1 MTNLDL
7 TAFRRDLH
15 KHPETGFELARTAG
29 VIADTL
35 KQSGLE
41 VQEGIGG
48 GLVASLRRGPEDSA
62 IGLRADMDALPV
74 TEKNS
79 FAHRSVHDGKFHG
92 CGHDGHSTMLIG
104 AALELARDDS
114 LARTVHFIFQPD
126 EENGRGAAAM
136 IADGLF
142 ERFPMREIYGL
153 HNLPGMAA
161 GKFAI
166 KAGPFCAF
174 EDNFEITVTGR
185 GGHSSMPE
193 TGIDPVVVA
202 GSIILQLQSIVSR
215 SVSAAERAVVSITEI
230 RTDGARNIIPDTVVI
245 TGDCRGFEQPVSG
258 KIERRVNEIVQG
270 ACAAHG
276 AQGEVSYTTSFRPL
290 VNDAGCAEIMAD
302 AAARVSEVDREYGPV
317 TFSEDFAE
325 FLQHCPGAFI
335 LLGNGT
341 EGAQA
346 MALHNP
352 AYDFNDEIIRTGVDF
367 WKALSRRP
375 YQGART

>member
-1 MTNLDL
+1 MTNPDL

-35 KQSGLE
+35 RQAGLE

-48 GLVASLRRGPEDSA
+48 GLVASLRRGSEDFA
-62 IGLRADMDALPV
+62 LGLRADMDALPI

-79 FAHRSVHDGKFHG
+79 FAHCSVHNGKFHG
-92 CGHDGHSTMLIG
+92 CGHDGHSTMLVG

-136 IADGLF
+136 IDDGLF
-142 ERFPMREIYGL
+142 DRFPMREIYGL

-161 GKFAI
+161 GRFAI

-193 TGIDPVVVA
+193 KGVDPIVVA
-202 GSIILQLQSIVSR
+202 SSIIQQLQTIVSR
-215 SVSAAERAVVSITEI
+215 NVSAADRAVVSVTGIE
-230 RTDGARNIIPDTVVI
+230 TDGARNIIPDTVVI
-245 TGDCRGFEQPVSG
+245 SGDCRGFEQQVSSR
-258 KIERRVNEIVQG
+258 ISARMNEIVQG

-276 AQGEVSYTTSFRPL
+276 AQGEVSYSTSFRPL
-290 VNDAGCAEIMAD
+290 VNDAECTEIIAD
-302 AAARVSEVDREYGPV
+302 AAAGVSEVDRDYGPV

-325 FLQHCPGAFI
+325 FLHHCPGAFI
-335 LLGNGT
+335 LLGNGI
-341 EGAQA
+341 EGAHG
-346 MALHNP
+346 MSLHNP
-352 AYDFNDEIIRTGVDF
+352 AYDFNDGIIRTGVDF
-367 WKALSRRP
+367 WKALAFSQ
-375 YQGART
+375 QGA

>member
-1 MTNLDL
+1 MANPDL

-29 VIADTL
+29 LIADKL
-35 KQSGLE
+35 EQAGLE
-41 VQEGIGG
+41 VRREIGG
-48 GLVASLRRGPEDSA
+48 AGIVASLRRGADESA
-62 IGLRADMDALPV
+62 IGMRADMDALPI
-74 TEKNS
+74 TEKNG
-79 FAHRSVHDGKFHG
+79 FAHCSVHAGKFHG
-92 CGHDGHSTMLIG
+92 CGHDGHSTMLVG
-104 AALELARDDS
+104 AALELAQDDS

-126 EENGRGAAAM
+126 EENGTGAAAM

-161 GKFAI
+161 GSFAV

-174 EDNFEITVTGR
+174 EDNFEITITGR

-193 TGIDPVVVA
+193 KGIDPIVVA
-202 GSIILQLQSIVSR
+202 GSIIMQLQSIVSR
-215 SVSAAERAVVSITEI
+215 NVSAADRAVVSVTGV

-245 TGDCRGFEQPVSG
+245 SGDCRGFE
-258 KIERRVNEIVQG
+258 RRVSKKISERMNEIVQG

-276 AQGEVSYTTSFRPL
+276 AQGEVSYSTSFRPL
-290 VNDAGCAEIMAD
+290 VNDAECTEII
-302 AAARVSEVDREYGPV
+302 AAAAAGVSEVDRDYGPV

-341 EGAQA
+341 EGAHG
-346 MALHNP
+346 MSLHNP

-367 WKALSRRP
+367 WKALALSRP
-375 YQGART
+375 GA

>member
-1 MTNLDL
+1 MANPDL

-29 VIADTL
+29 LIADKL
-35 KQSGLE
+35 EQAGLE
-41 VQEGIGG
+41 VRRGIGG
-48 GLVASLRRGPEDSA
+48 AGIVASLRRGADESA
-62 IGLRADMDALPV
+62 IGLRADMDALPI
-74 TEKNS
+74 TEKNG
-79 FAHRSVHDGKFHG
+79 FPHCSVHAGKFHG
-92 CGHDGHSTMLIG
+92 CGHDGHSTMLVG

-126 EENGRGAAAM
+126 EENGTGAAAM

-153 HNLPGMAA
+153 HNLPGMTA
-161 GKFAI
+161 GSFAV

-174 EDNFEITVTGR
+174 EDNFEITITGR

-193 TGIDPVVVA
+193 KGIDPIVVA
-202 GSIILQLQSIVSR
+202 GSVIMQLQSIVSR
-215 SVSAAERAVVSITEI
+215 NVSAADRAVVSVTEI
-230 RTDGARNIIPDTVVI
+230 STDGARNIIPDTVVI
-245 TGDCRGFEQPVSG
+245 SGDCRGFE
-258 KIERRVNEIVQG
+258 RRVSRKISERMNEIVQG

-276 AQGEVSYTTSFRPL
+276 AQGEVSYSTSFRPL
-290 VNDAGCAEIMAD
+290 VNDAECTEIIAD
-302 AAARVSEVDREYGPV
+302 AAAGVSEVDRDYGPV

-341 EGAQA
+341 EGAHG
-346 MALHNP
+346 MSLHNP

-367 WKALSRRP
+367 WKTLALSR
-375 YQGART
+375 QGA

>member
-1 MTNLDL
+1 MTNPDL

-29 VIADTL
+29 LIADTL
-35 KQSGLE
+35 RQAGLE

-48 GLVASLRRGPEDSA
+48 GLVASLRRGSEDSA
-62 IGLRADMDALPV
+62 LGLRADMDALPI
-74 TEKNS
+74 TEKNG
-79 FAHRSVHDGKFHG
+79 FAHCSVHEGKFHG
-92 CGHDGHSTMLIG
+92 CGHDGHSTMLVG

-136 IADGLF
+136 IDDGLF
-142 ERFPMREIYGL
+142 DRFPMREIYGL

-161 GKFAI
+161 GRFAI

-193 TGIDPVVVA
+193 KGVDPIVVA
-202 GSIILQLQSIVSR
+202 SSIIQQLQTIVSR
-215 SVSAAERAVVSITEI
+215 NVSAADRAVVSVTGIE
-230 RTDGARNIIPDTVVI
+230 TDGARNIIPDTVVI
-245 TGDCRGFEQPVSG
+245 SGDCRGFEQQVSSR
-258 KIERRVNEIVQG
+258 ISARMNEIVQG

-276 AQGEVSYTTSFRPL
+276 AQGEVSYSTSFRPL
-290 VNDAGCAEIMAD
+290 VNDAECTEIIAD
-302 AAARVSEVDREYGPV
+302 AAAGVSAVDRDYGPV

-341 EGAQA
+341 EGAHG
-346 MALHNP
+346 MSLHNP
-352 AYDFNDEIIRTGVDF
+352 AYDFNDGIIRTGVDL
-367 WKALSRRP
+367 WKALAFSR
-375 YQGART
+375 QGA

>member
-1 MTNLDL
+1 MTNPDL

-35 KQSGLE
+35 RQAGLE

-48 GLVASLRRGPEDSA
+48 GLVASLRRGSEDSA
-62 IGLRADMDALPV
+62 LGLRADMDALPI

-79 FAHRSVHDGKFHG
+79 FAHCSVHNGKFHG
-92 CGHDGHSTMLIG
+92 CGHDGHSTMLVG

-136 IADGLF
+136 IDDGLF
-142 ERFPMREIYGL
+142 DRFPMREIYGL

-161 GKFAI
+161 GRFAI

-193 TGIDPVVVA
+193 KGIDPIVVA
-202 GSIILQLQSIVSR
+202 SSIIQQLQTIVSR
-215 SVSAAERAVVSITEI
+215 NVSAADRAVVSVTGIE
-230 RTDGARNIIPDTVVI
+230 TDGARNIIPDTVVI
-245 TGDCRGFEQPVSG
+245 SGDCRGFEQQVSSR
-258 KIERRVNEIVQG
+258 ISARMNEIVQG

-276 AQGEVSYTTSFRPL
+276 AQGEVSYSTSFRPL
-290 VNDAGCAEIMAD
+290 VNDAECTEIIAD
-302 AAARVSEVDREYGPV
+302 AAAGVSEVDRDYGPV

-325 FLQHCPGAFI
+325 FLHHCPGAFI
-335 LLGNGT
+335 LLGNGI
-341 EGAQA
+341 EGAHG
-346 MALHNP
+346 MSLHNP
-352 AYDFNDEIIRTGVDF
+352 AYDFNDGIIRTGVDF
-367 WKALSRRP
+367 WKALAFSQ
-375 YQGART
+375 QGA

>member
-1 MTNLDL
+1 MTNPDL

-29 VIADTL
+29 VIADKL
-35 KQSGLE
+35 EQAGLE
-41 VQEGIGG
+41 VRRGIGG
-48 GLVASLRRGPEDSA
+48 AGIVASLRRGADESA
-62 IGLRADMDALPV
+62 IGLRADMDALPI
-74 TEKNS
+74 TEKNG
-79 FAHRSVHDGKFHG
+79 FPHCSVHAGKFHG
-92 CGHDGHSTMLIG
+92 CGHDGHSTMLVG

-126 EENGRGAAAM
+126 EENGTGAAAM

-153 HNLPGMAA
+153 HNLPGMTA
-161 GKFAI
+161 GNFAV

-174 EDNFEITVTGR
+174 EDNFEITITGR

-193 TGIDPVVVA
+193 KGIDPIVVA
-202 GSIILQLQSIVSR
+202 GSVIMQLQSIVSR
-215 SVSAAERAVVSITEI
+215 NVSAADRAVVSVTGIQ
-230 RTDGARNIIPDTVVI
+230 TDGARNIIPDTVVI
-245 TGDCRGFEQPVSG
+245 TGDCRGFERHVSR
-258 KIERRVNEIVQG
+258 KISERMNEIVQG

-276 AQGEVSYTTSFRPL
+276 AKREVSYSTSFRPL
-290 VNDAGCAEIMAD
+290 VNDAECTEIIAD
-302 AAARVSEVDREYGPV
+302 AAAGVSEVDRDYGPV

-341 EGAQA
+341 EGAHG
-346 MALHNP
+346 MSLHNP

-367 WKALSRRP
+367 WKTLALSR
-375 YQGART
+375 QGA

>member
-1 MTNLDL
+1 MTNPDL

-29 VIADTL
+29 LIADTL
-35 KQSGLE
+35 RQAGLE

-48 GLVASLRRGPEDSA
+48 GLVASLRRGPDDSA
-62 IGLRADMDALPV
+62 LGLRADMDALPIN
-74 TEKNS
+74 EKNG
-79 FAHRSVHDGKFHG
+79 FAHCSVHEGKFHG
-92 CGHDGHSTMLIG
+92 CGHDGHSTMLVG

-136 IADGLF
+136 IDDGLF
-142 ERFPMREIYGL
+142 DRFPMREIYGL

-161 GKFAI
+161 GRFAI

-193 TGIDPVVVA
+193 KGVDPIVVA
-202 GSIILQLQSIVSR
+202 SSIIQQLQTIVSR
-215 SVSAAERAVVSITEI
+215 NVSAADRAVVSVTGIE
-230 RTDGARNIIPDTVVI
+230 TDGARNIIPDTVVI
-245 TGDCRGFEQPVSG
+245 SGDCRGFEQQVSSR
-258 KIERRVNEIVQG
+258 ISARMNEIVQG
-270 ACAAHG
+270 ACASHGAHG
-276 AQGEVSYTTSFRPL
+276 AVSYSTSFRPL
-290 VNDAGCAEIMAD
+290 VNDAECTEIIAD
-302 AAARVSEVDREYGPV
+302 AAAGVSAVDRDYGPV

-341 EGAQA
+341 EGAHG
-346 MALHNP
+346 MSLHNP
-352 AYDFNDEIIRTGVDF
+352 AYDFNDGIIRTGVDF
-367 WKALSRRP
+367 WKALAFSR
-375 YQGART
+375 QGA

>member
-1 MTNLDL
+1 MANPDL

-29 VIADTL
+29 LIADKL
-35 KQSGLE
+35 EQAGLE
-41 VQEGIGG
+41 VRRGIGG
-48 GLVASLRRGPEDSA
+48 AGIVASLRRGTDESA
-62 IGLRADMDALPV
+62 IGLRADMDALPI
-74 TEKNS
+74 TEKNG
-79 FAHRSVHDGKFHG
+79 FPHCSVHAGKFHG
-92 CGHDGHSTMLIG
+92 CGHDGHSTMLVG

-126 EENGRGAAAM
+126 EENGTGAAAM

-161 GKFAI
+161 GRFAI
-166 KAGPFCAF
+166 KAGSFCAF
-174 EDNFEITVTGR
+174 EDNFEITITGR

-193 TGIDPVVVA
+193 KGIDPIVVA
-202 GSIILQLQSIVSR
+202 GSIIMQLQSIVSR
-215 SVSAAERAVVSITEI
+215 NVSAADRAVVSVTEI
-230 RTDGARNIIPDTVVI
+230 STDGARNIIPDTVVI
-245 TGDCRGFEQPVSG
+245 SGDCRGFE
-258 KIERRVNEIVQG
+258 RRVSRKISERMNEIVQG

-276 AQGEVSYTTSFRPL
+276 AQGEVSYSTSFRPL
-290 VNDAGCAEIMAD
+290 VNDAECTEIIAD
-302 AAARVSEVDREYGPV
+302 AAAGVSEVDRDYGPV

-341 EGAQA
+341 EGAHG
-346 MALHNP
+346 MSLHNP
-352 AYDFNDEIIRTGVDF
+352 AYDFNDEIIRTGVEF
-367 WKALSRRP
+367 WKALALNK
-375 YQGART
+375 QCA